1 MAVPFALALVQIA
14 LHLTL
19 GLGYGI
25 FRDELY
31 YWDCANHLAWGYVDH
46 PPVSIAILAVWKA
59 VFGDSILSMR
69 ILPALAGGAL
79 IWMTARLAARLGGG
93 SFARALAAVVAFAT
107 PSYLGITGYYSMNSF
122 ELLFWAA
129 LAFVVLDVLEHGRRR
144 DWVLLGLCVGFGTL
158 NKISML
164 LGAAAA
170 GVVIVAATR
179 LRALRQPGPYLALA
193 IAALIVAPHVAWQI
207 RNDWPTLE
215 FMENAQRFKMTVQG
229 PLGFLK
235 GLLLEMGPLMA
246 PWLVAGL
253 VALFAAPALRRGR
266 PLAWMTLLSLAV
278 LTFSRSKPYY
288 AVAAFPPVIA
298 GLSVLIESATERRLR
313 WVRALPIAAAIGDL
327 ALAAPFAIPMLPVPS
342 FIAYERALGMRPP
355 SEERRDRGDLPQ
367 FLADRFG
374 WPELAA
380 QVASAVRS
388 LPAEERARCLIVA
401 DNYGEAAAINYY
413 GRRYGLPR
421 AVSQHNNYYL
431 WGYGAGTP
439 MAYVIVGDSRESLE
453 RAFIEVREVARTSAP
468 HAMPDETGVPIW
480 ICRGL
485 EIPLDEAWRRGKH
498 YI

>member
-1 MAVPFALALVQIA
+1 MAIPFVLALVQIA

-31 YWDCANHLAWGYVDH
+31 YWDCSNHLAWGYVDH
-46 PPVSIAILAVWKA
+46 PPVSIAVLAAWKA
-59 VFGDSILSMR
+59 VFGDSMLSMR

-93 SFARALAAVVAFAT
+93 SFARALAAVIAFAT

-144 DWVLLGLCVGFGTL
+144 DWVLLGLCVGVGTL
-158 NKISML
+158 NKISVL
-164 LGAAAA
+164 LAAAAA
-170 GVVIVAATR
+170 GVVILAATR
-179 LRALRQPGPYLALA
+179 LRVLRGPGPYLAVA
-193 IAALIVAPHVAWQI
+193 IAALIVAPHVVWQVQ
-207 RNDWPTLE
+207 NDWPTRE
-215 FMENAQRFKMTVQG
+215 FMENAQRFKMTAQG

-253 VALFAAPALRRGR
+253 VGLFAAPVLRRGR

-278 LTFSRSKPYY
+278 LAFSRSKPYY

-298 GLSVLIESATERRLR
+298 GLSVLIENATERRLR
-313 WVRALPIAAAIGDL
+313 WARALPVAAALGDL

-355 SEERRDRGDLPQ
+355 SEERRDRGELPQ

-388 LPAEERARCLIVA
+388 LPSEERARCLIVA

-431 WGYGAGTP
+431 WGYGARTP

-480 ICRGL
+480 ICRRL